1 MTRVGYLDCFSGAS
15 GDMILGALV
24 DAGLSLESLRAELAK
39 LPLTGYRLSARKVRR
54 ASLAATQVRVT
65 VAGKQPPRRLSDIL
79 SIIESS
85 SLPPAYKEKGAA
97 IFRRLAEAEAK
108 VHGLPLAEA
117 HLHEVGAVDAIVD
130 VMGAVAGLRLLRV
143 EELFASALALGGGRT
158 EGAADV
164 LPVPAPATLELVAS
178 VGAPTVAQQAGED
191 WELLTP
197 TGAAIIT
204 TLARFQR
211 PAMTVECVGYGAGG
225 RDIAGWP
232 NVLRLSLG
240 TAAEEARQIMLLAET
255 NIDDMNPEILG
266 YVQERLFASGAA
278 DVWVTPI
285 QMKKGRPGVL
295 LSVLCPVEAEDAIVS
310 LLLRETSTLGVRLRE
325 VRRRQAEREV
335 LTFESSLGP
344 AVVKVKRLPG
354 EPPQAAPEYEVC
366 RGLAEASGLPLVEVY
381 RIVQAEAQ
389 ALLGWMAGSGQP

>member
-1 MTRVGYLDCFSGAS
+1 
-15 GDMILGALV
+15 MILGAMV

-39 LPLTGYRLSARKVRR
+39 LPLTGYRLSARKVQR
-54 ASLAATQVRVT
+54 AGLAATQVRVA
-65 VAGKQPPRRLSDIL
+65 VARKQPPRRLADIL
-79 SIIESS
+79 SVIDGS
-85 SLPPAYKEKGAA
+85 SLPPTDREKGAA

-158 EGAADV
+158 QSAGDA

-178 VGAPTVAQQAGED
+178 AGAPTVGYQAGENQ
-191 WELLTP
+191 ELLTP

-211 PAMTVECVGYGAGG
+211 PAMKVECVGYGAGS

-232 NVLRLSLG
+232 NVLRLWLG
-240 TAAEEARQIMLLAET
+240 TAVEEAGPLMLLAET
-255 NIDDMNPEILG
+255 NIDDMSPEILG

-278 DVWVTPI
+278 DVWLTPI
-285 QMKKGRPGVL
+285 QMKKGRPGVI
-295 LSVLCPVEAEDAIVS
+295 LSVLCPVEAEGAIVS

-325 VRRRQAEREV
+325 VRRQEAEREV
-335 LTFESSLGP
+335 LEFESSLGP

-366 RGLAEASGLPLVEVY
+366 RRLAEASGRPLAEVY

-389 ALLGWMAGSGQP
+389 ALLG

>member
-1 MTRVGYLDCFSGAS
+1 MARVGYLDCFSGAS

-24 DAGLSLESLRAELAK
+24 DAGLSPQSLRAELAK
-39 LPLTGYRLSARKVRR
+39 LPLTGYRLSAGKVQR
-54 ASLAATQVRVT
+54 AGLAATQVRVT
-65 VAGKQPPRRLSDIL
+65 VAKKQPPRRLSDIV
-79 SIIESS
+79 SIIEGG
-85 SLPPAYKEKGAA
+85 SLPSADKEKGVA

-158 EGAADV
+158 ESAGGA

-178 VGAPTVAQQAGED
+178 VGAPTVARQGGEER
-191 WELLTP
+191 ELLTP

-211 PAMTVECVGYGAGG
+211 PAMKVDCVGYGAGS
-225 RDIAGWP
+225 RDIPGWP
-232 NVLRLSLG
+232 NVLRLWLG
-240 TAAEEARQIMLLAET
+240 TTVEEGGRLILLAET

-266 YVQERLFASGAA
+266 YVQERLFASGAV
-278 DVWVTPI
+278 DVWLTPI
-285 QMKKGRPGVL
+285 QMKKGRPGVM
-295 LSVLCPVEAEDAIVS
+295 LSVLCPLEAEGAIVS
-310 LLLRETSTLGVRLRE
+310 VLLRETSTLGVRLRE
-325 VRRRQAEREV
+325 VRRQEAEREV
-335 LTFESSLGP
+335 LEFESSLGP

-366 RGLAEASGLPLVEVY
+366 RRLAKASGRPLAEVY
-381 RIVQAEAQ
+381 RIVQGEAQ
-389 ALLGWMAGSGQP
+389 ALLG

>member
-1 MTRVGYLDCFSGAS
+1 
-15 GDMILGALV
+15 
-24 DAGLSLESLRAELAK
+24 
-39 LPLTGYRLSARKVRR
+39 VRR
-54 ASLAATQVRVT
+54 ASLAATQVRV
-65 VAGKQPPRRLSDIL
+65 ALAKRQPPRRLADIL

-85 SLPPAYKEKGAA
+85 SLPRADKEKGAA

-108 VHGLPLAEA
+108 AHGLPLAKA

-158 EGAADV
+158 EGAGGA

-178 VGAPTVAQQAGED
+178 VGAPTVAGQGGED

-211 PAMTVECVGYGAGG
+211 PAMKVECVGYGAGR

-232 NVLRLSLG
+232 NVLRLWLG
-240 TAAEEARQIMLLAET
+240 TAVGESGQLMLLAET

-278 DVWVTPI
+278 DVWLTPI

-295 LSVLCPVEAEDAIVS
+295 LSVLCPMEAEDTIVS

-325 VRRRQAEREV
+325 VRRQEAEREV

-366 RGLAEASGLPLVEVY
+366 RRLAEVSGKPLTEVY

-389 ALLGWMAGSGQP
+389 ALLG

>member
-1 MTRVGYLDCFSGAS
+1 MARVGYLDCFSGAS

-54 ASLAATQVRVT
+54 ASLAATQVRV
-65 VAGKQPPRRLSDIL
+65 ALAKRQPPRRLADIL
-79 SIIESS
+79 SIIEGG
-85 SLPPAYKEKGAA
+85 SLPPADKEKGAA

-158 EGAADV
+158 EGTGGI
-164 LPVPAPATLELVAS
+164 LPVPAPAALELVAS
-178 VGAPTVAQQAGED
+178 AEAPTVAHQGGQD

-211 PAMTVECVGYGAGG
+211 PAMKVECVGYGAGS

-232 NVLRLSLG
+232 NVLRLWLG
-240 TAAEEARQIMLLAET
+240 TTVEGAKQPMLLAET

-278 DVWVTPI
+278 DVWLTPI

-310 LLLRETSTLGVRLRE
+310 LLLRETSTLGVRLQE
-325 VRRRQAEREV
+325 VRRREAEREV

-366 RGLAEASGLPLVEVY
+366 RRLAEASGLPLAEVY

-389 ALLGWMAGSGQP
+389 ALLGQGSFSGEP

>member
-24 DAGLSLESLRAELAK
+24 DAGLSLKSLRAELAK
-39 LPLTGYRLSARKVRR
+39 LPLTGYRLSARKVQR
-54 ASLAATQVRVT
+54 AELAATQVRVT
-65 VAGKQPPRRLSDIL
+65 VAKKQPTRRLSDIL
-79 SIIESS
+79 SIIEGG
-85 SLPPAYKEKGAA
+85 SLPPGDKEKGVA

-108 VHGLPLAEA
+108 VHGLPLAKT

-130 VMGAVAGLRLLRV
+130 VMGAVSGLRLLRV
-143 EELFASALALGGGRT
+143 EELFASTLALGGGTT
-158 EGAADV
+158 ESSHGT
-164 LPVPAPATLELVAS
+164 LPVPAPATLELAAS
-178 VGAPTVAQQAGED
+178 AGAPTAAHRGEEER
-191 WELLTP
+191 ELLTP

-211 PAMTVECVGYGAGG
+211 PTMKVECVGYGAGS
-225 RDIAGWP
+225 RDVPGWP
-232 NVLRLSLG
+232 NVLRLWLG
-240 TAAEEARQIMLLAET
+240 TTVEEGGRLMLLAET
-255 NIDDMNPEILG
+255 NIDDMSPEIVG

-278 DVWVTPI
+278 DVWLTPI

-295 LSVLCPVEAEDAIVS
+295 LSVLCPLEAEDSIVS

-325 VRRRQAEREV
+325 VRRQEAERE
-335 LTFESSLGP
+335 LLEFESSLGP

-366 RGLAEASGLPLVEVY
+366 RRLAEASDRSLAEVY

-389 ALLGWMAGSGQP
+389 ALLD

>member
-1 MTRVGYLDCFSGAS
+1 MAKIGYLDCFSGAS

-39 LPLTGYRLSARKVRR
+39 LPLTGYRLSAGKVRR
-54 ASLAATQVRVT
+54 ASLAATQVRV
-65 VAGKQPPRRLSDIL
+65 ALAKRQPPRRLADIL

-85 SLPPAYKEKGAA
+85 SLPRADKEKGAA

-108 VHGLPLAEA
+108 AHGLPLAKA

-158 EGAADV
+158 EGAGGA

-178 VGAPTVAQQAGED
+178 VGAPTVAGQGGED

-211 PAMTVECVGYGAGG
+211 PSMKVECVGYGAGR

-232 NVLRLSLG
+232 NVLRLWLG
-240 TAAEEARQIMLLAET
+240 TAVGESGQLMLLAET

-278 DVWVTPI
+278 DVWLTPI

-295 LSVLCPVEAEDAIVS
+295 LSVLCPVEAEDTIVS

-325 VRRRQAEREV
+325 VRRREAQREV
-335 LTFESSLGP
+335 LAFESSLGP

-366 RGLAEASGLPLVEVY
+366 RRLAEASGKPLAEVY

-389 ALLGWMAGSGQP
+389 ALLE

>member
-1 MTRVGYLDCFSGAS
+1 MARVGYLDCFSGAS

-24 DAGLSLESLRAELAK
+24 DAGLSPQSLRAELAK

-54 ASLAATQVRVT
+54 AGLAATQVRVT
-65 VAGKQPPRRLSDIL
+65 VAKKQPPRRLADIV
-79 SIIESS
+79 SIIEGG
-85 SLPPAYKEKGAA
+85 SLPSADKEKGVA

-130 VMGAVAGLRLLRV
+130 VMGAVAGLRLLGV
-143 EELFASALALGGGRT
+143 EDLFASALALGGGRT
-158 EGAADV
+158 ESAGGA

-178 VGAPTVAQQAGED
+178 VGAPTVARQGGEER
-191 WELLTP
+191 ELLTP

-211 PAMTVECVGYGAGG
+211 PAMKVDCVGYGAGS
-225 RDIAGWP
+225 RDTPGWP
-232 NVLRLSLG
+232 NVLRLWLG
-240 TAAEEARQIMLLAET
+240 TTVEEAGQLILLAET

-278 DVWVTPI
+278 DVWLTPI
-285 QMKKGRPGVL
+285 QMKKGRPGVM
-295 LSVLCPVEAEDAIVS
+295 LSVLCPLEAEGAIVS

-325 VRRRQAEREV
+325 MRRQEAEREV
-335 LTFESSLGP
+335 LEFESSLGP

-354 EPPQAAPEYEVC
+354 ETPQAAPEYEVC
-366 RGLAEASGLPLVEVY
+366 RRLAKASGRPLAEVY
-381 RIVQAEAQ
+381 RIVQGEAQ
-389 ALLGWMAGSGQP
+389 ALLG

>member
-1 MTRVGYLDCFSGAS
+1 
-15 GDMILGALV
+15 MILGALV
-24 DAGLSLESLRAELAK
+24 DAGLSPQSLRAELAK
-39 LPLTGYRLSARKVRR
+39 LPLTGYRLSAGKVQR
-54 ASLAATQVRVT
+54 AGLAATQVRVT
-65 VAGKQPPRRLSDIL
+65 VAKKQPPRRLSDIV
-79 SIIESS
+79 SIIEGG
-85 SLPPAYKEKGAA
+85 SLPSADKEKGVA

-158 EGAADV
+158 ESAGGA

-178 VGAPTVAQQAGED
+178 VGAPTVARQGGEER
-191 WELLTP
+191 ELLTP

-211 PAMTVECVGYGAGG
+211 PAMKVDCVGYGAGS
-225 RDIAGWP
+225 RDIPGWP
-232 NVLRLSLG
+232 NVLRLWLG
-240 TAAEEARQIMLLAET
+240 TAVEEGGRLILLAET

-266 YVQERLFASGAA
+266 YVQERLFASGAV
-278 DVWVTPI
+278 DVWLTPI
-285 QMKKGRPGVL
+285 QMKKGRPGVM
-295 LSVLCPVEAEDAIVS
+295 LSVLCPLEAEGAIVS
-310 LLLRETSTLGVRLRE
+310 VLLRETSTLGVRLRE
-325 VRRRQAEREV
+325 VRRQEAEREV
-335 LTFESSLGP
+335 LEFESSLGP

-366 RGLAEASGLPLVEVY
+366 RRLAKASGRPLAEVY
-381 RIVQAEAQ
+381 RIVQGEAQ
-389 ALLGWMAGSGQP
+389 ALLG

>member
-1 MTRVGYLDCFSGAS
+1 MARIAYLDCFSGAS

-24 DAGLSLESLRAELAK
+24 DAGLSLQSLRAELAK

-54 ASLAATQVRVT
+54 ASLAVTQVK
-65 VAGKQPPRRLSDIL
+65 VAVAKKQPPRKLADIL
-79 SIIESS
+79 SLIEGG
-85 SLPPAYKEKGAA
+85 SLPPADKEKGVA

-108 VHGLPLAEA
+108 VHGLPLAKA
-117 HLHEVGAVDAIVD
+117 HLHEVGAADAILD

-143 EELFASALALGGGRT
+143 EELFASALALGGGT
-158 EGAADV
+158 TQSSHGA
-164 LPVPAPATLELVAS
+164 LPLPAPATLELVAS
-178 VGAPTVAQQAGED
+178 VGAPTVAPQGGED
-191 WELLTP
+191 QELLTP

-211 PAMTVECVGYGAGG
+211 PAINVERVGYGAGS
-225 RDIAGWP
+225 RDIPAWP
-232 NVLRLSLG
+232 NVLRLWLG
-240 TAAEEARQIMLLAET
+240 TTVEEAGQPMLLAET

-278 DVWVTPI
+278 DVWLTPI
-285 QMKKGRPGVL
+285 QMKKARPGVI
-295 LSVLCPVEAEDAIVS
+295 LSVLCPVEAEEAIVS

-325 VRRRQAEREV
+325 VRRQEAEREV
-335 LTFESSLGP
+335 LEFESSLGP

-354 EPPQAAPEYEVC
+354 EAPQAAPEYEVC
-366 RGLAEASGLPLVEVY
+366 RRLAEASGRPLAEVY

-389 ALLGWMAGSGQP
+389 ALLG

>member
-1 MTRVGYLDCFSGAS
+1 MARVAYLDCFSGAS
-15 GDMILGALV
+15 GDMILGAMV
-24 DAGLSLESLRAELAK
+24 DAGLSLASLRAELAK

-54 ASLAATQVRVT
+54 AVLAATQVRV
-65 VAGKQPPRRLSDIL
+65 ALAKKQPSRKLADIL
-79 SIIESS
+79 SIIEDG
-85 SLPPAYKEKGAA
+85 SLPPADKEKGVT

-108 VHGLPLAEA
+108 VHGLPLAKA

-130 VMGAVAGLRLLRV
+130 VMGAVVGLRLLGV
-143 EELFASALALGGGRT
+143 EELFASALALGRGT
-158 EGAADV
+158 TQSSHGA

-178 VGAPTVAQQAGED
+178 AGAPTVADQGGED

-211 PAMTVECVGYGAGG
+211 PAINVDCVGYGAGS
-225 RDIAGWP
+225 RDIPGWP
-232 NVLRLSLG
+232 NVLRLWLG
-240 TAAEEARQIMLLAET
+240 TAVEEARPLMLLAET
-255 NIDDMNPEILG
+255 NIDDMSPEILG
-266 YVQERLFASGAA
+266 YVQERLFTSGAA
-278 DVWVTPI
+278 DVWLTPI
-285 QMKKGRPGVL
+285 QMKKGRPGVT
-295 LSVLCPVEAEDAIVS
+295 LSVLCPVEAEGAIVS

-325 VRRRQAEREV
+325 VRRQEAEREV
-335 LTFESSLGP
+335 LEFESSLGP

-366 RGLAEASGLPLVEVY
+366 RRLAEASGRPLAEVY

-389 ALLGWMAGSGQP
+389 ALLG

>member
-1 MTRVGYLDCFSGAS
+1 
-15 GDMILGALV
+15 MILGALV

-39 LPLTGYRLSARKVRR
+39 LPLTGYRLSARKVQR
-54 ASLAATQVRVT
+54 AGLAATQVRVT
-65 VAGKQPPRRLSDIL
+65 VAKKQPPRRLADIL
-79 SIIESS
+79 SVIDDS
-85 SLPPAYKEKGAA
+85 SLPPTDKEKGAA

-143 EELFASALALGGGRT
+143 EELFASALALGGGRAQSAH
-158 EGAADV
+158 GA

-178 VGAPTVAQQAGED
+178 ARAPTVSQQGRED
-191 WELLTP
+191 GELLTP
-197 TGAAIIT
+197 TGAAVIT

-211 PAMTVECVGYGAGG
+211 PAVKVECVGYGAGS

-232 NVLRLSLG
+232 NVLRLWLG
-240 TAAEEARQIMLLAET
+240 TVVEEAGPLMLLAET
-255 NIDDMNPEILG
+255 NIDDMSPEILG

-278 DVWVTPI
+278 DVWLTPI
-285 QMKKGRPGVL
+285 QMKKGRPGVT
-295 LSVLCPVEAEDAIVS
+295 LSVLCPVEAEGAIVS

-325 VRRRQAEREV
+325 VRRQEAEREV
-335 LTFESSLGP
+335 LEFESSLGP

-354 EPPQAAPEYEVC
+354 EPPQVAPEYEVC
-366 RGLAEASGLPLVEVY
+366 RRLAEASGRPLAEVY

-389 ALLGWMAGSGQP
+389 TLLD

>member
-1 MTRVGYLDCFSGAS
+1 MGTVGYLDCFSGAS

-24 DAGLSLESLRAELAK
+24 DAGLSLASLRADLAK

-54 ASLAATQVRVT
+54 AGLAATQVRVT
-65 VAGKQPPRRLSDIL
+65 VAKEQPPRRLADIL
-79 SIIESS
+79 SIIKGGSVPS
-85 SLPPAYKEKGAA
+85 ADKEKGAA

-108 VHGLPLAEA
+108 VHGLPLART

-130 VMGAVAGLRLLRV
+130 VMGAVAGLRLLAV
-143 EELFASALALGGGRT
+143 EELFASALTLGSGTTQSAGG
-158 EGAADV
+158 A

-178 VGAPTVAQQAGED
+178 ARAPTAAHQGGEEQ
-191 WELLTP
+191 ELLTP

-211 PAMTVECVGYGAGG
+211 PAMKVERVGYGAGS
-225 RDIAGWP
+225 RDNPDWP
-232 NVLRLSLG
+232 NVLRLWLG
-240 TAAEEARQIMLLAET
+240 TSVDEAGPLMLLAET
-255 NIDDMNPEILG
+255 NIDDMSPEILG

-278 DVWVTPI
+278 DVWLTPI
-285 QMKKGRPGVL
+285 QMKKGRPGVV
-295 LSVLCPVEAEDAIVS
+295 LSVLCPVEAESAIVS

-325 VRRRQAEREV
+325 VRRQEAEREV
-335 LTFESSLGP
+335 LEFESSLGP

-354 EPPQAAPEYEVC
+354 ERPQAAPEYEVC
-366 RGLAEASGLPLVEVY
+366 RRLAEVSGRPLAEVY

-389 ALLGWMAGSGQP
+389 AILG